1 MYPNSIYF
9 GLKVVPIQV
18 LWGQSI
24 YYLGT
29 WTLRVI
35 IALIVAL
42 IEPFE
47 GTLNSK
53 PLNPKPIPQTL
64 RALIR
69 TPSRCKSGE
78 HVPSCLATETSPR
91 STGRCF

>member
-1 MYPNSIYF
+1 MVP
-9 GLKVVPIQV
+9 LKDPD
-18 LWGQSI
+18 
-24 YYLGT
+24 LGT

-53 PLNPKPIPQTL
+53 PLNPKP
-64 RALIR
+64 
-69 TPSRCKSGE
+69 
-78 HVPSCLATETSPR
+78 
-91 STGRCF
+91 